1 MNKLKVLI
9 AIMLVLFL
17 SGCGVNDPKYISLS
31 KKDGNDYY
39 TKELKSK
46 ITSNDDFEVK
56 VFDTN
61 MYKHF
66 TVDNNDKQIITEFLK
81 STTSENFNEP
91 SKDILDNELYRII
104 ITCGDDKYQIK
115 VFSENLATL
124 SPWDG
129 NFTADFI
136 NFQNIPIRYNLLDFS
151 NYIKKNTVK

>member
-1 MNKLKVLI
+1 MKKLKVLI

-17 SGCGVNDPKYISLS
+17 SGCGLNDPKYINLS

-46 ITSNDDFEVK
+46 LIENDDFTVT

-61 MYKHF
+61 LYKDL
-66 TVDNNDKQIITEFLK
+66 TVDDNDKQVIKEFLK
-81 STTSENFNEP
+81 STTGENFNEP
-91 SKDILDNELYRII
+91 SKDVVDNEIYRII
-104 ITCGDDKYQIK
+104 ITIEEEKYQIK

-129 NFTADFI
+129 NYTADFI
-136 NFQNIPIRYNLLDFS
+136 NFQDIPKRYNLLDFCD
-151 NYIKKNTVK
+151 YIKKNIAK